1 MKKFLKIL
9 LMMMAI
15 SLMAV
20 GCAKKDSYCDKD
32 FLKAMAQGL
41 DARWNIQEVEF
52 ETGSEEHYNQYT
64 KYVDA
69 ELSKV
74 KKYKD
79 EKFKDSKL
87 QELAIQYINQ
97 LKEQKKALEYLT
109 TDYDKYDKLWG
120 KAYDERSKLIV
131 EINKK
136 YKLDVS
142 DKNKKTLQEMK
153 VNSEKV
159 ISEEELQKT
168 LEEMFGKAKL
178 KKVSDD
184 YGWCEYKMILNN
196 ATKTKF
202 KDFSVNVKLL
212 DKDDVVVETLYD
224 STQNW
229 EPNSKVQFTFSTDKK
244 FSKYKFEYSY
254 DVDEQ

>member
-1 MKKFLKIL
+1 MKKELKIL
-9 LMMMAI
+9 MMILTI
-15 SLMAV
+15 SLMIV
-20 GCAKKDSYCDKD
+20 GCSKKDSYCDKD

-41 DARWNIQEVEF
+41 DARWNIQDVQF

-97 LKEQKKALEYLT
+97 LKEQKRALKYLT
-109 TDYDKYDKLWG
+109 TDYDKYGKIWE
-120 KAYDERSKLIV
+120 KAYNERSKLIV

-142 DKNKKTLQEMK
+142 EKNKKMLQEMK

-159 ISEEELQKT
+159 ISEEEMKKT
-168 LEEMFGKAKL
+168 LEDTFAKAKM

-184 YGWCEYKMILNN
+184 YGWCEYKTIVNN
-196 ATKTKF
+196 KTKTKF

-212 DKDDVVVETLYD
+212 NKNGVVVETLYD

-244 FSKYKFEYSY
+244 FNKYKFEYSY
-254 DVDEQ
+254 YIEE